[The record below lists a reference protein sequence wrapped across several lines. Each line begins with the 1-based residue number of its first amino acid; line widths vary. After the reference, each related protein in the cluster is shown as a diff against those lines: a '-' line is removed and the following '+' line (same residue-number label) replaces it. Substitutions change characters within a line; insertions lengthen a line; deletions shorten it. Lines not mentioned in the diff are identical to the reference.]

1 MRACRDLGVPQTLN
15 EVAQAGSVSGKGLSK
30 YYRLLRYELD
40 ITIPALDPMKCI
52 AKIANKVSLNE
63 TTKRKAMAIMNQITE
78 KKISAGKNPIG
89 LAATVLYISCF
100 KTGENKTQSDIAK
113 AAGITGVTLRNR
125 FRS

>member
-1 MRACRDLGVPQTLN
+1 MEHAEIWEFHKHTKPGCRSWLCI
-15 EVAQAGSVSGKGLSK
+15 SKGLSK

-89 LAATVLYISCF
+89 LARNCPLYILF
-100 KTGENKTQSDIAK
+100 
-113 AAGITGVTLRNR
+113 
-125 FRS
+125 